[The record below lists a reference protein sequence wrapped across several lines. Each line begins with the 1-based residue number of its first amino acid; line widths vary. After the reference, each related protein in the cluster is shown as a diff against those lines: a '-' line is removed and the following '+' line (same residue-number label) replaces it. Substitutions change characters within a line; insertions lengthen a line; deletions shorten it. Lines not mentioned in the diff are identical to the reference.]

1 MASSLNIRVI
11 FGASFTRFF
20 LNIKVIFGVRRPN
33 GSFHRDPWGALLGP
47 LSHTQGPYPWD
58 PTPYQ
63 EDNDQHLRVKPAGSA
78 YAPEELADED
88 SKTRAFF
95 KDPEDWLAVRPNK

>member
-1 MASSLNIRVI
+1 MPCWVPYPIPRAPI
-11 FGASFTRFF
+11 
-20 LNIKVIFGVRRPN
+20 
-33 GSFHRDPWGALLGP
+33 LGTLP
-47 LSHTQGPYPWD
+47 HTQGPYPWD

-95 KDPEDWLAVRPNK
+95 KDPEDWLAVRHNK